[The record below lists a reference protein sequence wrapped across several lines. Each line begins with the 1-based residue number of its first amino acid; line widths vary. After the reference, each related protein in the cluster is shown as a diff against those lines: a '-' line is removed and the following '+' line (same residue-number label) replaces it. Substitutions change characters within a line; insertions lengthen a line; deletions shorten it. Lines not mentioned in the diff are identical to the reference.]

1 LLATVDRGWLRHEA
15 QKEHRLGAGFLNSPL
30 HLVSGIPVR
39 TSPHSE
45 GPQRFARMLLVCQD
59 HLNKRPDLD
68 FFSAAM
74 FVPEIAVLGNSLR
87 EIAELGPE
95 ARRKLESLAFVP
107 DDVVTSTIFEL
118 LVGAACVRRGLSITM
133 VPEDRARKVPDF
145 RVTGLGAIPGAI
157 ECKRRLGLTVYE
169 LDEAEQVEALY
180 RPLRASLQDRG
191 FHCSVDAVF
200 GVPVR
205 TISAGEFS
213 EAILESANFGR
224 DQETTPTRWGSF
236 RIRRLPYCDRIPRT
250 RLYSPDFIRHVFGW
264 DVLEN
269 EWDGLFCEVESPS
282 TIMVNSYR
290 MPLCL
295 KWRSEAE
302 EAVTRR
308 SRGIGSL
315 WTNAIKQIP
324 AGEIGFVYI
333 AYPEGGRPA
342 IADARTQHILKTM
355 EESWHHWYVRIPVTV
370 IGRLYPR
377 PMHEG
382 RPDLI
387 ESVLPGAAKGQE
399 HWLTYL
405 PWTVF
410 TRQFE

>member
-1 LLATVDRGWLRHEA
+1 
-15 QKEHRLGAGFLNSPL
+15 
-30 HLVSGIPVR
+30 
-39 TSPHSE
+39 
-45 GPQRFARMLLVCQD
+45 
-59 HLNKRPDLD
+59 
-68 FFSAAM
+68 
-74 FVPEIAVLGNSLR
+74 
-87 EIAELGPE
+87 
-95 ARRKLESLAFVP
+95 
-107 DDVVTSTIFEL
+107 
-118 LVGAACVRRGLSITM
+118 M

-145 RVTGLGAIPGAI
+145 RVTGLGAISGAI

-169 LDEAEQVEALY
+169 LDEAGQVEALY
-180 RPLRASLQDRG
+180 LPLRAALQKEG
-191 FHCSVDAVF
+191 FHCSVEVAF
-200 GVPVR
+200 AVPVR
-205 TISAGEFS
+205 SVSAGEFS
-213 EAILESANFGR
+213 EPILENASFGR
-224 DQETTPTRWGSF
+224 DQETTATTWGSF
-236 RIRRLPYCDRIPRT
+236 RIRRLPYFDTIPRT

-264 DVLEN
+264 DVMEN
-269 EWDGLFCEVESPS
+269 EWDGLFCEVESPAS
-282 TIMVNSYR
+282 IMVNSYR
-290 MPLCL
+290 MPICL

-302 EAVTRR
+302 EAITKR

-324 AGEIGFVYI
+324 PGEIGFVYI

-342 IADARTQHILKTM
+342 TADARTKHILKTM

-370 IGRLYPR
+370 ISRLYPR

-387 ESVLPGAAKGQE
+387 ESVLPGSAKGQE